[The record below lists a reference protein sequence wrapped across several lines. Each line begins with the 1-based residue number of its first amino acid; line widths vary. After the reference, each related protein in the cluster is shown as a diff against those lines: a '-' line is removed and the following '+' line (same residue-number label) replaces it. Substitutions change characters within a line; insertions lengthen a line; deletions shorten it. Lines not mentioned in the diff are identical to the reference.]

1 MKTRLHSLTPEFEF
15 AGLTFPKYVWTLPPR
30 NLARRLERYRR
41 PITGDYYHAPKPV
54 QPSAGIGFYLGSDSP
69 ICLRWQWCDTV
80 ARSIRHTGWYT
91 DEYGYSEKIR
101 GLVFRLPRSR
111 GFLAGW
117 SMGEGMASSLE
128 CYIYD
133 DATSAALASDIMA
146 EQAAEAQRQFLEQ
159 DRAEQEAI
167 REA

>member
-1 MKTRLHSLTPEFEF
+1 
-15 AGLTFPKYVWTLPPR
+15 
-30 NLARRLERYRR
+30 
-41 PITGDYYHAPKPV
+41 
-54 QPSAGIGFYLGSDSP
+54 
-69 ICLRWQWCDTV
+69 
-80 ARSIRHTGWYT
+80 
-91 DEYGYSEKIR
+91 
-101 GLVFRLPRSR
+101 
-111 GFLAGW
+111 
-117 SMGEGMASSLE
+117 MGEGMASSLE